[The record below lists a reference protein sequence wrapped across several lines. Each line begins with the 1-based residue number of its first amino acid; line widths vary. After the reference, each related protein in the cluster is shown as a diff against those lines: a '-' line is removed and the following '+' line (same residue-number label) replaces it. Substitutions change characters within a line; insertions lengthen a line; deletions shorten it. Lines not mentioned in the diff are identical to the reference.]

1 MGYQV
6 FKASNWNFSMF
17 RHEKNIKPKQTSK
30 KLFLMCLCAFY
41 GFQATFIWPKNIFS
55 RPGSDG
61 EPFSGMISQTLIC
74 IDLSPTTNA
83 NSLNLFLGGIWYFLD
98 LDVGCS
104 GWVCLCIWGFSWN
117 IPTKSPADLQFHLI
131 FVLRHSTLWQA
142 LSTVNIDIED
152 QTYKMHFMKS
162 RLERYKC

>member
-1 MGYQV
+1 
-6 FKASNWNFSMF
+6 MF
-17 RHEKNIKPKQTSK
+17 RYEKNLKPN
-30 KLFLMCLCAFY
+30 FNEAVFGVLMCLLWISGHIY
-41 GFQATFIWPKNIFS
+41 LTKKNTFS

-61 EPFSGMISQTLIC
+61 EQFCGMISQTLIC
-74 IDLSPTTNA
+74 

-98 LDVGCS
+98 LDVGCW

-152 QTYKMHFMKS
+152 QTYKMHVMKS
-162 RLERYKC
+162 SLGRYKMLEKPPVVGDHEEV

>member
-6 FKASNWNFSMF
+6 FKASNWNSQCLGM
-17 RHEKNIKPKQTSK
+17 KKISDQTSK
-30 KLFLMCLCAFY
+30 KLFLVCMCAFY
-41 GFQATFIWPKNIFS
+41 GFEATFIWQKKTSF
-55 RPGSDG
+55 
-61 EPFSGMISQTLIC
+61 
-74 IDLSPTTNA
+74 PTTNV

-98 LDVGCS
+98 LDVGCW

-152 QTYKMHFMKS
+152 QTYKMHVMKS
-162 RLERYKC
+162 RLGRYKMLEQPPVVGDHEEV